1 MGVPTVFLVGEDR
14 LPLIPEYLNLGSVVV
29 VAPDPGTLK
38 RWRAEQEESESAT
51 DGEQPDGTLVDLEGR
66 RIVYQGSTLPL
77 SDLEFRLLKTLLS
90 RPGKAW
96 SFAELRREA
105 WGDGPELPA
114 DIYSVKA
121 AVQRLRAK
129 FQVAGLPMTV
139 ESVRGYG
146 FRAHLRPVLAAAPD
160 GGSLLGA

>member
-14 LPLIPEYLNLGSVVV
+14 LPLIPEYLNLGSVVI

-38 RWRAEQEESESAT
+38 RWRAEQDEIDPA
-51 DGEQPDGTLVDLEGR
+51 DAPNQGTLVDLEGR
-66 RIVYQGSTLPL
+66 RILFEGSTLPL
-77 SDLEFRLLKTLLS
+77 SDLEFRVVTTLLS

-96 SFAELRREA
+96 SFGELRREA
-105 WGDGPELPA
+105 WGDGPELPT

-121 AVQRLRAK
+121 LIQRLRAK
-129 FQVAGLPMTV
+129 FQVAGLPMSV

-146 FRAHLRPVLAAAPD
+146 FRAKLRPHVEAASE

>member
-1 MGVPTVFLVGEDR
+1 MAVPTVFLVGTER

-38 RWRAEQEESESAT
+38 RWRAEQDESDADDPS
-51 DGEQPDGTLVDLEGR
+51 PDGTLIDLEGR
-66 RIVYQGSTLPL
+66 RILFEGATLPL
-77 SDLEFRLLKTLLS
+77 SDLEFRVVTTLLS

-96 SFAELRREA
+96 SFTELRREA
-105 WGDGPELPA
+105 WGDSPELPT

-121 AVQRLRAK
+121 LVQRVRAK
-129 FQVAGLPMTV
+129 FQVAGIPMTV

-146 FRAHLRPVLAAAPD
+146 FRALVRA
-160 GGSLLGA
+160 GAESTSGEGTLVGA